1 MGPVNTRVVR
11 RSAALLGYGP
21 DFHYQEYLRFG
32 SGALAAATA
41 VGVSA
46 GMNASQA
53 ALRLA
58 PVRALARRMAPAP
71 GQGPSEASM
80 DRGSF
85 RCELVG
91 HGAGG
96 TVARAKVAAAG
107 DPGNRATTVMVCEAA
122 MALTRAADLPGGQ
135 KAGGV
140 LTPASGLGTALA
152 ERLRAAG
159 MTMAVQ
165 A

>member
-1 MGPVNTRVVR
+1 
-11 RSAALLGYGP
+11 
-21 DFHYQEYLRFG
+21 
-32 SGALAAATA
+32 
-41 VGVSA
+41 
-46 GMNASQA
+46 MN
-53 ALRLA
+53 
-58 PVRALARRMAPAP
+58 
-71 GQGPSEASM
+71 
-80 DRGSF
+80 RGSF